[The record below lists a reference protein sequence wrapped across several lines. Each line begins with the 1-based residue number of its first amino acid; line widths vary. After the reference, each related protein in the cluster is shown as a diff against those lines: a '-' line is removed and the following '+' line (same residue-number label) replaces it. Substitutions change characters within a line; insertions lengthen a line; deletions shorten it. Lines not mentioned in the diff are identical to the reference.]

1 MIIQYGKPLRYLK
14 PLKPEHFSSLENINW
29 FSNCGK
35 EIEFSSKHKL
45 KRIESL
51 TQSVELCNSIEWE
64 NFQLEKINDLTSFLN
79 RTRQNESAEWNTIT
93 VGIKNYLDNGIFKT
107 AREKL
112 NQSDLPDSIFASLEW
127 DILSYYQE
135 VAYKKYNIPT
145 FYSDLIPIYKN
156 GHLPCGYEGEFPNG
170 TILMH

>member
-1 MIIQYGKPLRYLK
+1 MKIQYDKPLRYLK
-14 PLKPEHFSSLENINW
+14 PLIPEHFSDLENINW

-35 EIEFSSKHKL
+35 EIDFSSKHNL

-51 TQSVELCNSIEWE
+51 KQSVELCNSIEWE
-64 NFQLEKINDLTSFLN
+64 NFQLEKRNDLTSFLN
-79 RTRQNESAEWNTIT
+79 RTRQNESTEWNTIT
-93 VGIKNYLDNGIFKT
+93 VGIKNYLNNGIFKT
-107 AREKL
+107 AKEKL

-127 DILSYYQE
+127 DILSYCQE

-145 FYSDLIPIYKN
+145 FYSHLIPIYKN

-170 TILMH
+170 TILMY